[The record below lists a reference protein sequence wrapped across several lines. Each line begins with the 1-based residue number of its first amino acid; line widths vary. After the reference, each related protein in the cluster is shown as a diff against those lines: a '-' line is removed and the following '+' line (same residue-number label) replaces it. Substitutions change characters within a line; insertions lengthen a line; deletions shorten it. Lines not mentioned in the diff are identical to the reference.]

1 MQAAVF
7 HAIGKPLQLER
18 VADPT
23 PAGRDV
29 VINVGRCGICG
40 SDLHVTEDAAFHLP
54 AGTVLGHEY
63 AGEIV
68 AIGPAVER
76 ARVGDRV
83 AVVPIRSCGECAEC
97 LVGQPAWC
105 TTKRLEGGGY
115 GEYSLADE
123 RQCVPLPRGLSM
135 ADGAIIEPLAVALHG
150 VKLAGIVPGAKVL
163 VIGAGPIGIATAFW
177 ARRLGA
183 GRVAVT
189 AASRRR
195 EALAMEVGATAFID
209 PADNGPEAVNK
220 ALGGQPEIVFE
231 AVGKPGLI
239 AQSIAQVRPRGTIVV
254 LGLCAA
260 EDHFVPFAAVAK
272 EARIQASAFWDV
284 RDFEIA
290 IDALD
295 AGAVALRHMVTD
307 TVPLAEMP
315 DMFEALRSRTTQCK
329 VLVQP

>member
-7 HAIGKPLQLER
+7 NAIGQPLRVER

-29 VINVGRCGICG
+29 VVAVGRCGICG

-68 AIGPAVER
+68 ATGPDVETL
-76 ARVGDRV
+76 RVGERV
-83 AVVPIRSCGECAEC
+83 AVIPMRSCGQCAEC
-97 LVGQPAWC
+97 LAGQPAWC
-105 TTKRLEGGGY
+105 VAKQLEGGGY
-115 GEYSLADE
+115 AQYSLADE
-123 RQCVPLPRGLSM
+123 RQCVRLPSALSM
-135 ADGAIIEPLAVALHG
+135 ADGALIEPLAVALHG
-150 VKLAGIVPGAKVL
+150 VKLSGLVPGARVL

-195 EALAMEVGATAFID
+195 EALAMEVGATCFVD
-209 PADNGPEAVNK
+209 PADNGPDSVNR
-220 ALGGQPEIVFE
+220 ALGGPPDIVFE

-239 AQSIAQVRPRGTIVV
+239 AQSIALVRPRGTIVV

-272 EARIQASAFWDV
+272 EARIQPSAFWET

-295 AGAVALRHMVTD
+295 AGAVAPRHMVTD
-307 TVPLAEMP
+307 TVALS
-315 DMFEALRSRTTQCK
+315 DMSATFEGLRHRTTQCK